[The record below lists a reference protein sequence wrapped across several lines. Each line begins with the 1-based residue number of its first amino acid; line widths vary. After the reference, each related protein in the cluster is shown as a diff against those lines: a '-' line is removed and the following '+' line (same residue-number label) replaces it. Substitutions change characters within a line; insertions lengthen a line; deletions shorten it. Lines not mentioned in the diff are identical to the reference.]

1 MQGIVM
7 LRMMPMETPRRRR
20 RRRRRCRRFYAG
32 G

>member
-20 RRRRRCRRFYAG
+20 RCCRRFYAG

>member
-20 RRRRRCRRFYAG
+20 RRCCWRFYAG